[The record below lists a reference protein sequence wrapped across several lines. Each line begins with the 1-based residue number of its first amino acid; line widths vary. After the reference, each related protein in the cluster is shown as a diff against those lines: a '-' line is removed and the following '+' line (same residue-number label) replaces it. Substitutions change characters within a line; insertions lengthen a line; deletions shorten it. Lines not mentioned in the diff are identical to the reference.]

1 MSTELK
7 ISTLVENQFPDFIRD
22 EGPLLVKFIK
32 AYYEY
37 TEQDG
42 NVTEKSKNLLNYQD
56 IDRTTSEYLDWF
68 KREVLVDIPKNIVGD
83 ERLFMKNVL
92 SFYRAKGT
100 ENSIKLLFHA
110 LFNDKAE
117 VFYPSTQLLKVS
129 DGRFTTIDYIRVV
142 HRTGDVA
149 AQGGQTI
156 LGALSGAQARVQ
168 SIIET
173 SENGVS
179 VFRYD
184 LSNINGTFR
193 NDETVSSGIDDFT
206 AQVYTA
212 TGPMAN
218 VSVIQGGA
226 FHEVGDRLAFT
237 DQVTGSLA
245 NGSVESTND
254 TSAVRFVLTN
264 GGNGYTTGATISI
277 KGGSGKLAN
286 FTINAVSNDGNIL
299 VNTDTINNFSH
310 VALNV
315 GTNRAFGLGG
325 GNAASGSSNVR
336 VANVHSHLTAA
347 LKFENLAIGKITS
360 IYQGEFGYG
369 YKTLPTSATIV
380 QQSIQELNLEATAAG
395 GGTGTILG
403 RNAQVTILN
412 APGSISTIV
421 VNKKGTA
428 YSKDS
433 LVTLQNLSAENET
446 PARGTVAG
454 GAKSANAIGLT
465 ATTGVINESGS
476 YTDTRGFLS
485 SSFVIQD
492 SDYYQ
497 DLSYVVKSK
506 TNTKDYRKVVE
517 KTAHPAG
524 VKRFGRFMIDTS
536 VTASAV
542 SSAESIEAL
551 TSHMI
556 RGQGGVYVANT
567 QSALFWASDTQ
578 FFTRFANVPFNVVG
592 TRNLLYG
599 NNTFFN
605 SANIVSGN
613 TWVRVAT
620 ANAVYAPTPKG
631 NADFRAVTVYG
642 NSAMKITPVY
652 NGNTTTAKVA
662 NAEYF
667 HMIDITYS

>member
-1 MSTELK
+1 MSTESK
-7 ISTLVENQFPDFIRD
+7 ISILVENQFPDFIRD

-68 KREVLVDIPKNIVGD
+68 KREVLVDIPKTLAGD

-92 SFYRAKGT
+92 DFYRAKGT
-100 ENSIKLLFHA
+100 ENSIQLLFHA
-110 LFNDKAE
+110 LFNDKASI
-117 VFYPSTQLLKVS
+117 FYPSTQLLKVS
-129 DGRFTTIDYIRVV
+129 DGRFERVNYIRVV

-156 LGALSGAQARVQ
+156 LGALSGAQARVE

-173 SENGVS
+173 NENGVD

-226 FHEVGDRLAFT
+226 FHEVGDRLAF
-237 DQVTGSLA
+237 VNPITGSLA
-245 NGSVESTND
+245 NGSVEKTND
-254 TSAVRFVLTN
+254 SSAVRFSLTN
-264 GGNGYTTGATISI
+264 GGNGYTTGATISVV
-277 KGGSGKLAN
+277 GGSGKLGS
-286 FTINAVSNDGNIL
+286 FRINAVSNDGNIS

-360 IYQGEFGYG
+360 IYQGDFGYG
-369 YKTLPTSATIV
+369 YSTLPSSATIV
-380 QQSIQELNLEATAAG
+380 QQQIQELNLEATAAG

-403 RNAQVTILN
+403 KNAQVTISN
-412 APGSISTIV
+412 APGSIESIV
-421 VNKKGTA
+421 VNEKGSG

-446 PARGTVAG
+446 PERGTSAG
-454 GAKSANAIGLT
+454 SAKTANSVGIVD
-465 ATTGVINESGS
+465 TTGVISETGS

-485 SSFVIQD
+485 SSFVVQD

-497 DLSYVVKSK
+497 DFSYVVKSK
-506 TNTKDYRKVVE
+506 KNTKEYREVLE

-524 VKRFGRFMIDTS
+524 VKRFGRLMIDTS
-536 VTASAV
+536 TTAS
-542 SSAESIEAL
+542 SLISAESIEAV
-551 TSHMI
+551 TSALI
-556 RGQGGVYVANT
+556 RGQGGVYIANT

-605 SANIVSGN
+605 SANIISGN
-613 TWVRVAT
+613 TWIRIAT

-631 NADFRAVTVYG
+631 NTDSRAITVYG
-642 NSAMKITPVY
+642 NSAMKIDPVFT
-652 NGNTTTAKVA
+652 GNSTTAKLA
-662 NAEYF
+662 NADYF
-667 HMIDITYS
+667 HMLDITYS

>member
-68 KREVLVDIPKNIVGD
+68 KREVLVDIPKNIAGD

-226 FHEVGDRLAFT
+226 FHRVGDRLAFT

-254 TSAVRFVLTN
+254 TSAVRFVLAN

-299 VNTDTINNFSH
+299 VNTDTIDDFSH

-485 SSFVIQD
+485 SSFVVQD

>member
-1 MSTELK
+1 MSTESK
-7 ISTLVENQFPDFIRD
+7 ISTLVENQFPDFIRE

-37 TEQDG
+37 MEQDG
-42 NVTEKSKNLLNYQD
+42 NVTERSKNLLDYQD
-56 IDRTTSEYLDWF
+56 IDKTTSEYLDWF
-68 KREVLVDIPKNIVGD
+68 KREVLVDIPKNLAGD

-92 SFYRAKGT
+92 DFYRAKGT

-110 LFNDKAE
+110 LFNDKAT

-129 DGRFTTIDYIRVV
+129 DGRFERVNYIRVV
-142 HRTGDVA
+142 HRTGDVS

-156 LGALSGAQARVQ
+156 LGALSGAQARVE
-168 SIIET
+168 SITET
-173 SENGVS
+173 NENGVD

-193 NDETVSSGIDDFT
+193 NDETISSGIDDFT

-226 FHEVGDRLAFT
+226 FHRVGDRLSF
-237 DQVTGSLA
+237 VNPITGSSA
-245 NGSVESTND
+245 NGSVEKTND
-254 TSAVRFVLTN
+254 SSAVQFSLTN

-277 KGGSGKLAN
+277 VGGSGKLGS
-286 FTINAVSNDGNIL
+286 FRINAVSNDGNIE

-336 VANVHSHLTAA
+336 VANVHSHLSAA

-360 IYQGEFGYG
+360 IYQGDFGYG
-369 YKTLPTSATIV
+369 YSTLPTSATIKQESIAEL
-380 QQSIQELNLEATAAG
+380 QQEATAAG

-403 RNAQVTILN
+403 ENAQVTITN
-412 APGSISTIV
+412 APGSIESIIV
-421 VNKKGTA
+421 NEKGTG

-433 LVTLQNLSAENET
+433 LVTLRNLSAENET

-454 GAKSANAIGLT
+454 GAKTANAVGVV
-465 ATTGVINESGS
+465 ATTGVISESGS

-485 SSFVIQD
+485 SSFVVQD

-497 DLSYVVKSK
+497 DFSYVIKSTK
-506 TNTKDYRKVVE
+506 NTKDYRDVVE

-524 VKRFGRFMIDTS
+524 VKRFGRLMIDSANTS
-536 VTASAV
+536 MTISP
-542 SSAESIEAL
+542 AETIEAL
-551 TSHMI
+551 TSAMI
-556 RGQGGVYVANT
+556 RGLGGVYVANT
-567 QSALFWASDTQ
+567 QALTFWSSDTQ

-592 TRNLLYG
+592 TRSLLYG

-605 SANIVSGN
+605 SANIISGN
-613 TWVRVAT
+613 TWIRIAT

-631 NADFRAVTVYG
+631 NTDSRAITVYG
-642 NSAMKITPVY
+642 NSAMKIDPVFT
-652 NGNTTTAKVA
+652 GNSTTAKLA
-662 NAEYF
+662 NADYF
-667 HMIDITYS
+667 HMIDINYS

>member
-254 TSAVRFVLTN
+254 TSAVRFVLAN

-446 PARGTVAG
+446 PARGTSAG
-454 GAKSANAIGLT
+454 SAKTANAVGIVD
-465 ATTGVINESGS
+465 TTGVISESGS

-485 SSFVIQD
+485 SSFVVQD

-506 TNTKDYRKVVE
+506 KNTKDYRKVVE